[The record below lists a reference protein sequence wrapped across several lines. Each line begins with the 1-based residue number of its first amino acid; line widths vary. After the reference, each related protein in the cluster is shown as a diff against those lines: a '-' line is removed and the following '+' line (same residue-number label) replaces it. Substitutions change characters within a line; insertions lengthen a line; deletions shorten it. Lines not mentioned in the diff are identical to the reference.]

1 MLILLQALISCTTT
15 PPKEEITEPEIPPVN
30 DLWLTF
36 PYFPDPLDSEGKPIV
51 KLAYTTDENGD
62 DTIIKEGDSV
72 TLPLFVWLR
81 YFIADEEVILPV
93 WYWLRIVEFVAD
105 VEEERAIYESW
116 LAAKFGIT
124 DSK

>member
-1 MLILLQALISCTTT
+1 LISCTTT
-15 PPKEEITEPEIPPVN
+15 QPKEETPEPEIPPVN
-30 DLWLTF
+30 DLWLSF
-36 PYFPDPLDSEGKPIV
+36 PYFPDPLNYDGDPII
-51 KLAYTTDENGD
+51 KLAYPTDENGENAVTTD
-62 DTIIKEGDSV
+62 GENV
-72 TLPLFVWLR
+72 TLPLLVWNR